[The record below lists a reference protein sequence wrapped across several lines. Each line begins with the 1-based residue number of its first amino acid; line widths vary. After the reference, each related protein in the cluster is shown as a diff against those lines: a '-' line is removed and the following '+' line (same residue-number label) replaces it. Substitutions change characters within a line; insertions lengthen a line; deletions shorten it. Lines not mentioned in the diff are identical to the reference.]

1 MPAACGIPWTTTAS
15 AASSARRFEASY
27 RDADGNYHWDLLD
40 ESGAV
45 LLEDIQSYQG
55 GDVYAVLDD
64 GQYALQRLDGTILY
78 RHAADEPAAGEICVL
93 PPNTQE

>member
-1 MPAACGIPWTTTAS
+1 MTGPTALPAACGIPWTTTAS
-15 AASSARRFEASY
+15 AASAP
-27 RDADGNYHWDLLD
+27 ADGNYHWDLLD
-40 ESGAV
+40 ERGKV
-45 LLEDIQSYQG
+45 LLEDIQSYRG

-78 RHAADEPAAGEICVL
+78 RHGADETATGEICVL